1 MAIKILH
8 LALFTFLVF
17 QFISVIGQARRDN
30 TNNISIIEQARRD
43 NTKNK
48 TTSSFDFIKKLQ
60 GCRKGSNK
68 EGIQQ
73 LKTYLGK
80 FGYLKNHNQ
89 THPTNDHFDETLES
103 ALKAYQQNYHIKP
116 TGTLDPTTISKMTTP
131 RCGVADIINGTN
143 YMHKSRSHGNEH
155 VHVHDHGSITMS
167 HYSFFS
173 GQRKWPNSR
182 THLTYGFLRYTP
194 AVAIPPIESALQ
206 KWASVSCFSFSRGR
220 RYVDLIIGFQW
231 RDHNDGYPFDGLHGV
246 VAHAFAP
253 TDGRLHLDGD
263 ELWSIGAVPDAMDL
277 ESVALHEIG
286 HLLGLEHSDN
296 EGSIMYPS
304 ISAGVVKN
312 LNDDDIQGIR
322 ALYN

>member
-1 MAIKILH
+1 MAIKNLH
-8 LALFTFLVF
+8 LTLSTFLVF
-17 QFISVIGQARRDN
+17 LLIFAVGEARRDN
-30 TNNISIIEQARRD
+30 TKNILIIGQAS
-43 NTKNK
+43 TKNK

-73 LKTYLGK
+73 LKTYLEK
-80 FGYLKNHNQ
+80 FGYLENQ
-89 THPTNDHFDETLES
+89 NQPHPHNDHFDETLES
-103 ALKAYQQNYHIKP
+103 ALKTYQQNYHLKP
-116 TGTLDPTTISKMTTP
+116 TGTLDPATISKLTAP
-131 RCGVADIINGTN
+131 RCGVADINNGTN
-143 YMHKSRSHGNEH
+143 HMHH
-155 VHVHDHGSITMS
+155 VHEHGSITMS
-167 HYSFFS
+167 HYSFF
-173 GQRKWPNSR
+173 GQQKWPNSK
-182 THLTYGFLRYTP
+182 THLVYGFLRNTP

-206 KWASVSCFSFSRGR
+206 KWASVSSFSFSRGR

-231 RDHNDGYPFDGLHGV
+231 RDHNDGYPFDGPHGV
-246 VAHAFAP
+246 LAHAFAP

-263 ELWSIGAVPDAMDL
+263 ELWSIGAFPNAIDL

-286 HLLGLEHSDN
+286 HLLGLGHSDN
-296 EGSIMYPS
+296 QDSIMYPS